1 MDNFI
6 NQALLKPL
14 ELLGL
19 QVLNV
24 LPNVLAMGIILL
36 GGLFTA
42 WALGFFAE
50 RLFRVIGFDH
60 LCDRLGMNAALLR
73 GGVKTDPS
81 RLVGRSIYW
90 TVLVL
95 ASIAA
100 LGALNLAP
108 INQFAQ
114 SLLAY
119 VPHLVTAAVILLAGY
134 FLSNFASQAV
144 LIAAVNAGL
153 PPARLIAAC
162 SRWGLQVLAVA
173 MALEQ
178 LGIAQ
183 HIVVVGFGITWGG
196 IVLAGAIAFGLGA
209 ADLAKEFLERRLVAR
224 SKSST
229 VDDLHH
235 L

>member
-1 MDNFI
+1 MENFLD
-6 NQALLKPL
+6 QALLNPL
-14 ELLGL
+14 ELLGH
-19 QVLNV
+19 QVVTV
-24 LPNVLAMGIILL
+24 LPNVLAMCIILL
-36 GGLFTA
+36 GGLCTA
-42 WALGFFAE
+42 WALGVFSE

-60 LCDRLGMNAALLR
+60 LCDQLGMNAALLR

-81 RLVGRSIYW
+81 RLVGRGIYW

-100 LGALNLAP
+100 LGALNLTP

-119 VPHLVTAAVILLAGY
+119 VPHLVTASVILLAGY
-134 FLSNFASQAV
+134 FLSNFVSRAV

-153 PPARLIAAC
+153 PPARIIATC
-162 SRWGLQVLAVA
+162 SRWGIQILAGA

-209 ADLAKEFLERRLVAR
+209 ADLAKGLLERRLVAR
-224 SKSST
+224 SKSSA

-235 L
+235 W

>member
-1 MDNFI
+1 MNDFFS
-6 NQALLKPL
+6 QALLGPL
-14 ELLGL
+14 ELLGRQML
-19 QVLNV
+19 TV

-42 WALGFFAE
+42 WASDSFVE
-50 RLFRVIGFDH
+50 RLLRVIGFDR
-60 LCDRLGMNAALLR
+60 LCNRLGMNAALLR

-81 RLVGRSIYW
+81 RLVGQGIYW
-90 TVLVL
+90 TVIVL

-100 LGALNLAP
+100 LGALNLTP

-134 FLSNFASQAV
+134 FLSNFVSQAV

-153 PPARLIAAC
+153 PPARLIATC
-162 SRWGLQVLAVA
+162 SRWGVQVLAAA

-196 IVLAGAIAFGLGA
+196 IVLAGAIALGLGA
-209 ADLAKEFLERRLVAR
+209 ADLSKEFLERRLVAR
-224 SKSST
+224 SKSNT

-235 L
+235 W

>member
-6 NQALLKPL
+6 DQALLQPL
-14 ELLGL
+14 QLLGR
-19 QVLNV
+19 QVLTV

-36 GGLFTA
+36 GGLLTA

-50 RLFRVIGFDH
+50 RLFRMIGFDH
-60 LCDRLGMNAALLR
+60 FCDRLGMNAALLR

-81 RLVGRSIYW
+81 RLIGRGIYW
-90 TVLVL
+90 TVIVL

-100 LGALNLAP
+100 LGALNLTP

-134 FLSNFASQAV
+134 FISNFVSRAV

-153 PPARLIAAC
+153 PPARLIATC
-162 SRWGLQVLAVA
+162 SRWGIQALAGA

-209 ADLAKEFLERRLVAR
+209 ADLAKGFLERRLVAR
-224 SKSST
+224 SKSNT